1 MFKIIS
7 DAHKGMAIAGALALG
22 VSAIVGLGFALAKGS
37 KKWSFHLAVSSDYH
51 FILCIFHIV
60 INLSIKLLCYL

>member
-37 KKWSFHLAVSSDYH
+37 KK
-51 FILCIFHIV
+51 
-60 INLSIKLLCYL
+60 

>member
-22 VSAIVGLGFALAKGS
+22 VSAIVGLGFALAKGA
-37 KKWSFHLAVSSDYH
+37 KKWSFHLAVTIPLIT
-51 FILCIFHIV
+51 ILSCVH
-60 INLSIKLLCYL
+60 SILLLI